1 MMDLKNGL
9 WQQNTRSNS
18 NELLKYVSQKW
29 MNFTDLWKPYQKEIA
44 VVKPDVFHRSHKI
57 APNFITMTY
66 KYCNK
71 IIYALSIIHI
81 WHKFLLL
88 LSLVVRIL
96 LFPGQHQHSPDHGI
110 IANTGEETGSP
121 LYMVT
126 QVVIPAAIS
135 AVAVLA
141 ALSAVGFC
149 LHRRMQMIFS
159 S

>member
-1 MMDLKNGL
+1 
-9 WQQNTRSNS
+9 
-18 NELLKYVSQKW
+18 
-29 MNFTDLWKPYQKEIA
+29 
-44 VVKPDVFHRSHKI
+44 
-57 APNFITMTY
+57 MTY

-71 IIYALSIIHI
+71 IISLIHNTDLTQLLPLIIFNS
-81 WHKFLLL
+81 KN
-88 LSLVVRIL
+88 L

-110 IANTGEETGSP
+110 IASTGEETGSP

-149 LHRRMQMIFS
+149 LHRSMQMIFS
-159 S
+159 SYFIF